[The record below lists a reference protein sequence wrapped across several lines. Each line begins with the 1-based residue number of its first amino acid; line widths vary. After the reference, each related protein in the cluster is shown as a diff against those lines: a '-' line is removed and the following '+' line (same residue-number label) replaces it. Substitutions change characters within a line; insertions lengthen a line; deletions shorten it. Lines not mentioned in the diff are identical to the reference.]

1 MANSQNKSKS
11 KNKVSNEIW
20 EGVTSKDFE
29 EDINVIEDDMVSYN
43 MNAMSIFIANVN
55 LLRHL
60 PRVADSL
67 KPVERR
73 IIYSLFINGVYKNHK
88 KIKSSKG
95 VGDAMGYH
103 PHSNDSLYGTIVG
116 LAQPWKTPQPLISG
130 YGNFGNDAASDGYS
144 SMRYTDIKMSD
155 YAYENFFSEYDDDC
169 IEKVF
174 NTAADDYEPLVLPS
188 KFPNIVINGGF
199 SIAQGNAYCIPTYNI
214 DDIIDLCKRL
224 LVNPEDPNI
233 YMVPDLPTGCD
244 IVDNGKLREICD
256 TGKGVL
262 KMRSTIEIDGD
273 SKPNVWILKVK
284 NLPWMTSLSS
294 IQQKLVE
301 LTKSGVL
308 PIKDTQDFSYPI
320 TETRDDGSKFLRMV
334 IDFRI
339 IIGRAHDP
347 HAIIQKLYKMTQLQK
362 SLSIDFKVVVDALS
376 IGKLNMRDI
385 LLAWIDM
392 QREYKRRRFNKKIS
406 KINARVSLLEVLIRL
421 TTVDNLEKTIRVIR
435 KSTKQNIVENLMKHA
450 KMTSFQAK
458 RIAEMKLNAFTSEAH
473 GAYKQEKEDLE
484 KELKQILSIV
494 KSTKKMDKL
503 ISEDLD
509 DLKKYSKPRLSN
521 IVSEESSIP
530 ISDTDHFVV
539 ITKQGMV
546 KKLPYIKNNCKKTP
560 ALGAFKNGDYPVHG
574 LVINNHSSIMLFDSF
589 GKFST
594 IPVHKIDNCEPS
606 HVGYRIYDYAKLD
619 GEIVAAFEFFNDDT
633 RDYIEKKLNST
644 IYIATLTKNG
654 YMKKTEITEFTKSRN
669 TRNIRAMKVREDDYL
684 IDAKIIVEKKR
695 KASDIVIFTK
705 KGIYSY
711 INAKEIADQGKDTS
725 GLLSIKVEGGDEAKG
740 FCIVGDSDYLI
751 VITEK
756 GNIKRCEMEFLGVP
770 GKRKVMSYL
779 SSLEENDSIYDV
791 LGAMQNEQL
800 TVCTRTSYND
810 ILVEDIPIKTRKA
823 KAVKMIPVPLGNN
836 IISADCH
843 KRITR

>member
-1 MANSQNKSKS
+1 MSKTNNFK
-11 KNKVSNEIW
+11 KNKKSDNSLWKGIVD
-20 EGVTSKDFE
+20 KDFE
-29 EDINVIEDDMVSYN
+29 EDINVIEDDMYSYN
-43 MNAMSIFIANVN
+43 MDAMSIFFANVN

-73 IIYSLFINGVYKNHK
+73 IIYSLFINGIYKNHK
-88 KIKSSKG
+88 YIKSSKG
-95 VGDAMGYH
+95 VGEAMTWH
-103 PHSNDSLYGTIVG
+103 PHSDTSLYNTIVG
-116 LAQPWKTPQPLISG
+116 LTQPWKTAQPLIMG
-130 YGNFGNDAASDGYS
+130 IGNFGNDASSDSYS
-144 SMRYTDIKMSD
+144 SMRYTEIKMTD

-214 DDIIDLCKRL
+214 DDVIDLCKRL

-233 YMVPDLPTGCD
+233 YMVPDLPCGCD
-244 IVDNGKLREICD
+244 IVDNGELRKICD

-273 SKPNVWILKVK
+273 SKPNVWIIKVT
-284 NLPWMTSLSS
+284 NLPWMTSLSA
-294 IQQKLVE
+294 ITKKLVE

-308 PIKDTQDFSYPI
+308 PIKDIEDHSDAV
-320 TETRDDGSKFLRMV
+320 TETRDGITATRKI
-334 IDFRI
+334 IDYRI

-347 HAIIQKLYKMTQLQK
+347 HAFIQKLYKMTQLQK

-376 IGKLNMRDI
+376 IDKLNMRDI
-385 LLAWIDM
+385 LLAWINM

-406 KINARVSLLEVLIRL
+406 KINARISLLDVLLKL
-421 TTVDNLEKTIRVIR
+421 TSVDNLEKTIRVIR
-435 KSTKQNIVENLMKHA
+435 KSTKQTIVDDLMKHA

-458 RIAEMKLNAFTSEAH
+458 KLAEMRLNAFTSEAH
-473 GAYKQEKEDLE
+473 KLYKEEKEDLE
-484 KELKQILSIV
+484 KELKHILTIV
-494 KSTKKMDKL
+494 KSTKKMDKI

-509 DLKKYSKPRLSN
+509 DLKKYAKPRHSR
-521 IVSEESSIP
+521 IVAEESDIP
-530 ISDTDHFVV
+530 ISDTDHFIV
-539 ITKQGMV
+539 ITKHGMV
-546 KKLPYIKNNCKKTP
+546 KKLPYIKNNGKKTP

-574 LVINNHSSIMLFDSF
+574 MVINNHSSIMLFDSF

-594 IPVHKIDNCEPS
+594 IPVYKIDNCEPS
-606 HVGYRIYDYAKLD
+606 HIGHRIYDYAKLD

-633 RDYIEKKLNST
+633 RDYIEKKLNSS

-654 YMKKTEITEFTKSRN
+654 YMKKTEISEFTKSRN
-669 TRNIRAMKVREDDYL
+669 TRNIRAMKIKDDDSL
-684 IDAKIIVEKKR
+684 IDAKIIIEKKR

-711 INAKEIADQGKDTS
+711 INAKEIAEQSKDTS

-779 SSLEENDSIYDV
+779 SSLEENDSIYNV
-791 LGAMQNEQL
+791 LGAMANEQL

-810 ILVEDIPIKTRKA
+810 IMVEDIPIKTRKA
-823 KAVKMIPVPLGNN
+823 KAVKMIPIPLGNN

-843 KRITR
+843 KKVNR

>member
-1 MANSQNKSKS
+1 MPKTNNFK
-11 KNKVSNEIW
+11 KNKKLDNSLW
-20 EGVTSKDFE
+20 KGVEDKDFE
-29 EDINVIEDDMVSYN
+29 EDNNVIEDDMYSYN
-43 MNAMSIFIANVN
+43 MDAMSIFFANVN

-73 IIYSLFINGVYKNHK
+73 IIYSLYINGIYKNHK
-88 KIKSSKG
+88 YIKSSKG
-95 VGDAMGYH
+95 VGEAMTWH
-103 PHSNDSLYGTIVG
+103 PHSDASLYNTIVG
-116 LAQPWKTPQPLISG
+116 LTQPWKTAQPLIMG
-130 YGNFGNDAASDGYS
+130 IGNFGNDASSDGYS
-144 SMRYTDIKMSD
+144 SMRYTEIKMTD

-214 DDIIDLCKRL
+214 DDVIDLCKRL

-233 YMVPDLPTGCD
+233 YMVPDLPCGCD

-273 SKPNVWILKVK
+273 SKPNVWIIKVT

-294 IQQKLVE
+294 ITKNLVE

-308 PIKDTQDFSYPI
+308 PIKDIEDHSDAI
-320 TETRDDGSKFLRMV
+320 TETRDGVTATRKV
-334 IDFRI
+334 IDYRI

-347 HAIIQKLYKMTQLQK
+347 HAFIQKLYKMTQLQK
-362 SLSIDFKVVVDALS
+362 SLAIDFKVVVDALS
-376 IGKLNMRDI
+376 IDKLNMRDI
-385 LLAWIDM
+385 LLAWINM

-406 KINARVSLLEVLIRL
+406 KINARISLLEVLIKL
-421 TTVDNLEKTIRVIR
+421 TSVDNLEKTIRVIR
-435 KSTKQNIVENLMKHA
+435 KSTKQTIVEDLMKHT

-458 RIAEMKLNAFTSEAH
+458 RIAEMRLNAFTSEAH
-473 GAYKQEKEDLE
+473 SLYKTEKEELE
-484 KELKQILSIV
+484 KELKHILAIV
-494 KSTKKMDKL
+494 KSAKKMDKL

-509 DLKKYSKPRLSN
+509 DLKKYAKPRHSR
-521 IVSEESSIP
+521 IVSEESAVP
-530 ISDTDHFVV
+530 ISDTEHFVV
-539 ITKQGMV
+539 ITKHGMV
-546 KKLPYIKNNCKKTP
+546 KKLPYIKNNGKKTP

-606 HVGYRIYDYAKLD
+606 HIGHRIYDYAKLD
-619 GEIVAAFEFFNDDT
+619 GEIVAVFEFFNDDT

-644 IYIATLTKNG
+644 IYVATLTKNG

-669 TRNIRAMKVREDDYL
+669 TRNIRAMKIKEDDSL

-711 INAKEIADQGKDTS
+711 INAKEIAEQSKDTS

-779 SSLEENDSIYDV
+779 SSLEENDTIYDV
-791 LGAMQNEQL
+791 LGAMENEQL

-810 ILVEDIPIKTRKA
+810 IMVEDIPIKTRKA

-843 KRITR
+843 KKVDR